1 MRNCEVLRS
10 FSTSIRLG
18 GRSPL
23 RKPSRVSA
31 SASSTTGRYPC
42 SMPAYLRTRASAAGR
57 RSGATCG
64 SSSPRTLPNTSR
76 GTFAYGTS
84 SFSWSSEPL
93 SCRSAASTRMARSCT
108 TFTSR
113 SPPRRPSS
121 VETASR
127 SACRRRSRCPGV
139 KSEIRS
145 SIPTTPVRAAS
156 SGVNRARTSS
166 KTCAFR
172 LLRSIQSP
180 FAERCAA
187 GGGAGAACEQ
197 PRNRTVAAMCQRMGG
212 AVYAPTPAAQTRP
225 AYFFL
230 TGWRAAAGA
239 FPDCLLP
246 SRITT

>member
-1 MRNCEVLRS
+1 ME
-10 FSTSIRLG
+10 LG
-18 GRSPL
+18 DGRPFNDL
-23 RKPSRVSA
+23 I
-31 SASSTTGRYPC
+31 
-42 SMPAYLRTRASAAGR
+42 
-57 RSGATCG
+57 
-64 SSSPRTLPNTSR
+64 
-76 GTFAYGTS
+76 F
-84 SFSWSSEPL
+84 E
-93 SCRSAASTRMARSCT
+93 
-108 TFTSR
+108 
-113 SPPRRPSS
+113 
-121 VETASR
+121 
-127 SACRRRSRCPGV
+127 RSRAEGYVDVDAGCLV
-139 KSEIRS
+139 AKQEHAALVSEFERIGG
-145 SIPTTPVRAAS
+145 AC
-156 SGVNRARTSS
+156 S